1 MSATLQPVRRPESS
15 SLIAALL
22 LSGCTCAGSLPG
34 RKAVR
39 PPEFAGEW
47 YERDPEKL
55 ARSIDES
62 LAKAEPEARAVQAV
76 LLPHAAHYWCG
87 AVVGRTLGALK
98 GKRYARIVMLGS
110 SHDPAFR
117 GAALPA
123 EGGFQTPLGP
133 TQVDETAVSLLERL
147 PPFERRAIAFDHE
160 HALEVNLPFV
170 QRLWPEAKLVPVV
183 VGSVEERE
191 LVEIGR
197 ALRNVLDEETLLVAT
212 TRMTHFGPAHGYE
225 PFEAKPDKAELEE
238 ALRAFEKPLVDA
250 MVERDAA
257 RVLEVA
263 KKTEIRVCGLSAA
276 LVALYALGEGEGE
289 QGRVA
294 AQSSTMDVEFDPEDP
309 SGISYVG
316 LVFPGRFPAVPEL
329 GETEKQTLG
338 RLAWDAVHAAVA
350 GRELS
355 VPDDLP
361 ARLTQ
366 PGGAFV
372 TITLHGQLRGCMGL
386 LEAESLAG
394 AVVRAGELAARSDP
408 RFNALRPELLSQIEL
423 EVSALGPFVPIASG
437 EEFEPG
443 RHGLLLTHGF
453 NRGLLLPQVATKY
466 AMGRVEFLEA
476 LAEKAGL
483 DAQRWRS
490 GRLLRFGVQAFS
502 PARQEA

>member
-1 MSATLQPVRRPESS
+1 MSATLASVRRPESS
-15 SLIAALL
+15 SLIAALV
-22 LSGCTCAGSLPG
+22 LSGCTCAGTLPG

-47 YERDPEKL
+47 YERDPETL
-55 ARSIDES
+55 ARALDEL
-62 LAKAEPEARAVQAV
+62 LAKAEPEAGPVQAV
-76 LLPHAAHYWCG
+76 LIPHAAHYWSG

-110 SHDPAFR
+110 SHDPVFR
-117 GAALPA
+117 GVALPA

-133 TQVDETAVSLLERL
+133 TQVDERAVALLERYPL
-147 PPFERRAIAFDHE
+147 FGRRATAFDHE
-160 HALEVNLPFV
+160 YALEVNLPFV
-170 QRLWPEAKLVPVV
+170 QRLWPEAKLVPVLIGDV
-183 VGSVEERE
+183 EDEELAEVGRT
-191 LVEIGR
+191 
-197 ALRNVLDEETLLVAT
+197 LRNALDEDTLLVAT
-212 TRMTHFGPAHGYE
+212 MTMTHFGPAHGYE
-225 PFEAKPDKAELEE
+225 PFEPKGDKAEMEQ

-250 MVERDAA
+250 MVGRNPAQLLDLWRETGA
-257 RVLEVA
+257 
-263 KKTEIRVCGLSAA
+263 RVCGLTAA
-276 LVALYALGEGEGE
+276 LAALHALGEGE

-294 AQSSTMDVEFDPEDP
+294 AQGSTMDVEFDPDDP
-309 SGISYVG
+309 SGTSYVG
-316 LVFPGRFPAVPEL
+316 FVFPGRFPAVPEL
-329 GETEKQTLG
+329 GEAEKRLLG
-338 RLAWDAVHAAVA
+338 RLAWDAVYAAVT

-386 LEAESLAG
+386 LEAESLSD
-394 AVVRAGELAARSDP
+394 AVVRAGQMAARSDP
-408 RFNALRPELLSQIEL
+408 RFSALRPELLSQIEL

-437 EEFEPG
+437 EDFEPG

-466 AMGRVEFLEA
+466 GMGREEYLEA

-483 DAQRWRS
+483 RADRWRQAK
-490 GRLLRFGVQAFS
+490 LLRFGVQAFFPS
-502 PARQEA
+502 RQA